1 MLAVTRRRAAD
12 LIAQCH
18 GIQDEFVQ
26 QKYNELHLHFEHLVQ
41 ELQKLKGNL
50 TALEVVNNPE
60 AVRKAKD
67 LFLATVSGHLQSV
80 AKDSENQGV
89 FFFLFT
95 YSMCL

>member
-1 MLAVTRRRAAD
+1 VLAVTRRRAAD

-18 GIQDEFVQ
+18 GVQDEFVQ

-80 AKDSENQGV
+80 AKYSENQGV
-89 FFFLFT
+89 SF
-95 YSMCL
+95 SCLPTLKCL